1 MLLTLMA
8 VGLKPCVAQLVGD
21 TIGRVLARPDLQ
33 AGGRHQPTNKQY
45 EVFALDPQADTHS
58 VALITDDG
66 KGWAITNS
74 LAVGR
79 GPQAIAGR
87 SLKFETPGAS
97 TTSTSSIQLT
107 AARR

>member
-1 MLLTLMA
+1 MA

-33 AGGRHQPTNKQY
+33 AGGRHQPTNKQC
-45 EVFALDPQADTHS
+45 EVFAALDPQADTHS

-66 KGWAITNS
+66 NCWAITSS
-74 LAVGR
+74 LAVGP

-107 AARR
+107 AVRR